1 MKVIVI
7 LAQIQSGL
15 GGKERADT
23 ELGGKRIAMG
33 SAETLEKN
41 LKKANGEV
49 IGTFYCG
56 SDYYHK
62 NAEVVQSKFTKMAE
76 KMEADV
82 VVIGPTYDYP
92 EFSTMACELATY
104 FQGNSAIPVLVAT
117 AVEKNEELVTQYKED
132 LTIIKVPK
140 KGGTGLS
147 DSLKAIVKGCELSVN
162 KADMTEFK
170 SQYCFS

>member
-7 LAQIQSGL
+7 LDQIQSGL

-41 LKKANGEV
+41 LKRQQGEV
-49 IGTFYCG
+49 IATFYCG
-56 SDYYHK
+56 TDYYQ
-62 NAEVVQSKFTKMAE
+62 NNSELVQTKFTKMAE
-76 KMEADV
+76 KMKADV
-82 VVIGPTYDYP
+82 VVLGPTYDYP
-92 EFSTMACELATY
+92 EFSTMACEIAEH
-104 FQGNSAIPVLVAT
+104 FQTHTKVPAIVAT
-117 AVEKNEELVTQYKED
+117 AIEKNADLIAEYKEQ
-132 LTIIKVPK
+132 LTIVKVPK

-147 DSLKAIVKGCELSVN
+147 DSLNHIVEGCKLASD

-170 SQYCFS
+170 QQYCYQ